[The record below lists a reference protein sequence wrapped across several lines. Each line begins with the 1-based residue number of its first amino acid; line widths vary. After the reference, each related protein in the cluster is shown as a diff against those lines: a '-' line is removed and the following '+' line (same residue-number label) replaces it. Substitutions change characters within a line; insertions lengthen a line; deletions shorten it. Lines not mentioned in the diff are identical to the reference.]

1 MRSSTRFQAVGLL
14 GGAAGAVVLPEMPE
28 EVASQVDEGRFDA
41 LPEAWRFL
49 ADLARGEVPA
59 GDPGPV
65 NRLVLSGDAAGLAER
80 SARAEA
86 EGDSDL
92 SILLAAVAYR
102 LGAEIPKP
110 QVDRASDTRVKAYV
124 AATEGHEAA
133 ANGDVSRAIACL
145 LEAAE
150 WVASVSPGAS
160 ARLVGEAASVV
171 DGPNSPRVVMELDRA
186 AERLRGRRFEELR
199 GELLMTRG
207 GLLMEGGSER
217 PAMLQEAVQSFQ
229 KATQALPRRTHPVPY
244 AVCHLNVAVAYLAM
258 PMGTQAARLR
268 AAIAVQSLR
277 EALEVLDPDGQPE
290 LWEAATLNLANAL
303 QHLPSSHVKD
313 NLAEAVSHYETLLG
327 RRPNPDEGRART
339 LANLGN
345 ALAHLGDLKR
355 ARPHLLEAEALFD
368 ELGNADAARGVA
380 GILNEVEGAA
390 AGTAS
395 ARGAPQAAPAPAPE
409 AET

>member
-1 MRSSTRFQAVGLL
+1 MNPSTRFQAVGLL
-14 GGAAGAVVLPEMPE
+14 GGAAGAVIVPEMPE
-28 EVASQVDEGRFDA
+28 EVAGLVDEGRFDA
-41 LPEAWRFL
+41 LPHSWRFL
-49 ADLARGEVPA
+49 TDLAAGEVPVE
-59 GDPGPV
+59 DPGPV
-65 NRLVLSGDAAGLAER
+65 NRLLLSGDAAGLVER
-80 SARAEA
+80 SARAAA
-86 EGDSDL
+86 EGDPDL
-92 SILLAAVAYR
+92 SALLAAVAYR
-102 LGAEIPKP
+102 LGAEVALPD
-110 QVDRASDTRVKAYV
+110 VDRASDVRVKAYL

-133 ANGDVSRAIACL
+133 ANGDRAQAVARL
-145 LEAAE
+145 LEAAG
-150 WVASVSPGAS
+150 WVASISPGAS

-171 DGPNSPRVVMELDRA
+171 EGPDSPRVVLELDRA
-186 AERLRGRRFEELR
+186 AERLRGRAFEELR

-229 KATQALPRRTHPVPY
+229 KATQALPRRTHPIPY
-244 AVCHLNVAVAYLAM
+244 AICHLNVAVAYLAM

-277 EALEVLDPDGQPE
+277 EALEVLDPDDQPE

-327 RRPNPDEGRART
+327 RRTNPDEGRART

-355 ARPHLLEAEALFD
+355 ARVHLQEAKALFE
-368 ELGNADAARGVA
+368 ELGNADAALGVG
-380 GILNEVEGAA
+380 GILGEVEDAA
-390 AGTAS
+390 A
-395 ARGAPQAAPAPAPE
+395 RPDPIPRAADPTSSPE
-409 AET
+409 ST